1 MKCHLMGSM
10 NSYVM
15 SFCLVVIRQHVSG
28 HKTQKAFMYYI
39 KLSSDEIADEIDAIA
54 NGAKADVF

>member
-1 MKCHLMGSM
+1 MGSM

-15 SFCLVVIRQHVSG
+15 SFCLVVILQHVSG